1 VVPVGVM
8 FYGNSIVKSAAAKL
22 APAGPVSRH
31 GGYGPRHIRPANR
44 SLDRVGPCLPCLLL
58 TRMERTGI
66 EPVAF
71 DLQIPDFKERLDQI
85 RSVNAKLC
93 RLREIEIGYS
103 GTRFGTRFRLATYAS
118 RTRARRWSQRSSATY
133 R

>member
-66 EPVAF
+66 EPVAT
-71 DLQIPDFKERLDQI
+71 DLQIPGFEARLGQI
-85 RSVNAKLC
+85 RSVKAKLC
-93 RLREIEIGYS
+93 WLAEVDIGYS
-103 GTRFGTRFRLATYAS
+103 GTRVGTRFGVLVQAS
-118 RTRARRWSQRSSATY
+118 SSD
-133 R
+133 